1 MATALHPKTLLA
13 LDFAGKSLAVE
24 YGFPLRLRV
33 PTKLRFKNARH
44 IAAIFVSDTNPGGYR
59 KVRATTGLAVFSAR
73 TAPVPR
79 NRAALT
85 ARDGDRTI
93 KPQKRQAYRPC
104 KIA

>member
-24 YGFPLRLRV
+24 YGFPLRLRE
-33 PTKLRFKNARH
+33 PTKLRFKNARY

-59 KVRATTGLAVFSAR
+59 EDRGYNGFSGISAR
-73 TAPVPR
+73 TAPVSR
-79 NRAALT
+79 KRTALT

-93 KPQKRQAYRPC
+93 KPQKRQAYRRY
-104 KIA
+104 KRA